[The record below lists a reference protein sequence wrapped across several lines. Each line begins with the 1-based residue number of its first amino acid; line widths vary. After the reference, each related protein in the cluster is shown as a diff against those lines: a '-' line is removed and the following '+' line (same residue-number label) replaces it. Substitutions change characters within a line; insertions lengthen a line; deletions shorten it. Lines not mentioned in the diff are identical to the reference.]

1 VVTTTLLGT
10 GIKTQDKK
18 LPNTFKNSPR
28 IPIFAKHILK
38 NIMKNAAVYA
48 GLVASAF
55 FTLGQATVNLTLVPA
70 VNTVRIGEQ
79 VNLEWTTDQ
88 DYKLELEFVQK
99 FDGGWSPAKYV
110 FKNRRFKAGDGNYTF
125 TIPKVEP
132 NREYALWL
140 SGENISG
147 SGGYAN
153 LTNWFVVESQY
164 EDLK

>member
-1 VVTTTLLGT
+1 
-10 GIKTQDKK
+10 
-18 LPNTFKNSPR
+18 
-28 IPIFAKHILK
+28 
-38 NIMKNAAVYA
+38 MKNAAVYA

-70 VNTVRIGEQ
+70 VNTVCIGEQ

-88 DYKLELEFVQK
+88 DYVRLTTQLPAEQAKLTSHAQKLELEFAQK

-132 NREYALWL
+132 NR
-140 SGENISG
+140 
-147 SGGYAN
+147 
-153 LTNWFVVESQY
+153 
-164 EDLK
+164 

>member
-1 VVTTTLLGT
+1 
-10 GIKTQDKK
+10 
-18 LPNTFKNSPR
+18 
-28 IPIFAKHILK
+28 
-38 NIMKNAAVYA
+38 MKNAAVYA

-55 FTLGQATVNLTLVPA
+55 FNLGQATVNLTLVPA

-88 DYKLELEFVQK
+88 DYVRLTNSIISSRKLELEFVQK

-140 SGENISG
+140 SGENVSG

>member
-18 LPNTFKNSPR
+18 LPNTFKNSLR
-28 IPIFAKHILK
+28 IPIFTNHILK
-38 NIMKNAAVYA
+38 NIIKNAAVYA

-70 VNTVRIGEQ
+70 VNTVRIGKQ

-88 DYKLELEFVQK
+88 DY
-99 FDGGWSPAKYV
+99 SPAKYV
-110 FKNRRFKAGDGNYTF
+110 FKNRRFKARDGNYTF

-132 NREYALWL
+132 NRE
-140 SGENISG
+140 NISG
-147 SGGYAN
+147 SRGYAN

-164 EDLK
+164 KDLK